1 MTEFIPIG
9 RISFML
15 FSDDSINF
23 SASFPVH
30 FCIFPSAYE
39 KSAAFFHPDHPF
51 SEIFSL
57 RRNNFSCLFPSG
69 TEKFFISFPYFLC
82 FSWIFSKEKSAFFS
96 MNFPCGWSI
105 FPFLGEYFRIFFVS
119 SDKEFHPSRIFFVPS
134 GRNFHLSGF
143 FLHGSDARA
152 PARA

>member
-39 KSAAFFHPDHPF
+39 KSAAFFIRIIRF
-51 SEIFSL
+51 LRFFRFVGIIF
-57 RRNNFSCLFPSG
+57 P
-69 TEKFFISFPYFLC
+69 
-82 FSWIFSKEKSAFFS
+82 AFF
-96 MNFPCGWSI
+96 MWS
-105 FPFLGEYFRIFFVS
+105 
-119 SDKEFHPSRIFFVPS
+119 
-134 GRNFHLSGF
+134 
-143 FLHGSDARA
+143 
-152 PARA
+152 